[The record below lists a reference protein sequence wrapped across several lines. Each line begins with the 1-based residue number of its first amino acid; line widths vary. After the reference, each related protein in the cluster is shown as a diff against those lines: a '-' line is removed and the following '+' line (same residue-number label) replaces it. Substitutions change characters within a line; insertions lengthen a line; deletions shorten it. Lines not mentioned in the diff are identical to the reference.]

1 MTTVSVVLI
10 REKDEE
16 LFSSSCCPRLGGDF
30 RMFRTQDGLEHA
42 FPERRKVMKE
52 MGAVY
57 MRLKEAFG
65 DRARVQY
72 IDPRNY
78 IVLMHRLLTDVLT
91 YKPPLLTAFKLLT
104 LSFPFPAVIVN
115 GRLLMAREIGDPEEI
130 VEKVR
135 AFVGRGDG

>member
-1 MTTVSVVLI
+1 MKTFSVVLI

-30 RMFRTQDGLEHA
+30 RLFRTQDGFEHA

-65 DRARVQY
+65 DQARVQY

-78 IVLMHRLLTDVLT
+78 IALMHRMFTDVLT
-91 YKPPLLTAFKLLT
+91 YKPPLSTALKLLT
-104 LSFPFPAVIVN
+104 LSFPFPAIIVN
-115 GRLLMAREIGDPEEI
+115 GRLLMAKEIGDPEEV

-135 AFVGRGDG
+135 EFVGRGDV